1 MRRNIKIQVLLLNR
15 GEQNMKKTVL
25 LFLFLFYLVGCLNT
39 EKRNKEDI
47 YIEFKNMTYFVE
59 YGENIDYMSIIAKSN
74 AFVILDGDN
83 INTEIPGKYVV
94 RYLISTEEGEE
105 PFRSVPIVFIVKEE
119 EIRQEI
125 NPDKIVYIV
134 SNKSR
139 TWNEMEALFYPEIVY
154 VEGWDIHLEKEG
166 EAKIIYTKISE
177 NSDYYDETYQ
187 NTWIER
193 NKQIQF
199 VVTFNKDRRIDQI
212 AIVGKKEQSEI
223 IANYS
228 TILINIFANSNT
240 SFNKNEIENKIL
252 LLLQGNDSN
261 FLFSNISVT
270 VSQTDENNIII
281 LKFK

>member
-1 MRRNIKIQVLLLNR
+1 
-15 GEQNMKKTVL
+15 MKKTVL
-25 LFLFLFYLVGCLNT
+25 LFLFLIYLVGCSNT

-74 AFVILDGDN
+74 AFVILDGDD

-166 EAKIIYTKISE
+166 EAKIIYTKINE

-199 VVTFNKDRRIDQI
+199 VVTFDKDRRIDQI

-228 TILINIFANSNT
+228 TTLINIFANSNT
-240 SFNKNEIENKIL
+240 GFNKNEIENKIL
-252 LLLQGNDSN
+252 LLLQGNDSS
-261 FLFSNISVT
+261 FLFSDISAT